1 MSVLGHG
8 RDISL
13 VAFPLGRWR
22 VSGVLDTHRHLFP
35 FYFKTSIV
43 TVLYFF
49 AADYLI
55 FHFPLQIF
63 EHCVPIFCLMMQDI
77 FVVLELSTQVLIH

>member
-13 VAFPLGRWR
+13 VAFQGFW
-22 VSGVLDTHRHLFP
+22 THIGTYFLFTLKHLL
-35 FYFKTSIV
+35 V